1 MTERLDAVIIGTG
14 QAGKPL
20 AGALA
25 EARWSTAIIERG
37 RVGGTCVIDGCTPT
51 KTMAA
56 SARVA
61 YLARRAADYGVRT
74 GPVTVDM
81 EVVRA
86 RKRAVVD
93 SFSAG
98 SEKGM
103 RRHETLELVLGEATF
118 VGPRTVEVRLR
129 EGGTRRFEVERVFI
143 NTGTRPVIP
152 PIPGLADVPYL
163 DNGSVMELDE
173 VPSHLVVLG
182 GGFVGL
188 EFAQMFRRFGA
199 AVTVIETA
207 PQIAGREDE
216 DIALALAQIFESD
229 GIDVRTDAHVEL
241 VERDAGGVV
250 VTVRAAQRLDRIIGS
265 HVLVAVGRAPNTEEL
280 DLAAA
285 GVVTDAR
292 GYIGVSDR
300 LETNVPGMY
309 ALGDVNGGPP
319 FTHVAYDDYRVVR
332 ANLLA
337 DDDARTTR
345 DRFTPYVVFTDPQ
358 LGRVGLTEREARA
371 LGREVMVAT
380 LPMAHVAR
388 AIEMDEKRGLMK
400 AVVDSGTGQILGA
413 AVLGV
418 EGGEIVAVLQTA
430 MMGGLHYSAL
440 REAVYSHPTLAE
452 ALNNLF
458 MKLDR
463 SRGPASSVRA
473 SGRPSTPPEPA

>member
-129 EGGTRRFEVERVFI
+129 EGGTRRFEAERVFI

-241 VERDAGGVV
+241 SNG
-250 VTVRAAQRLDRIIGS
+250 T
-265 HVLVAVGRAPNTEEL
+265 
-280 DLAAA
+280 
-285 GVVTDAR
+285 
-292 GYIGVSDR
+292 
-300 LETNVPGMY
+300 PG
-309 ALGDVNGGPP
+309 AW
-319 FTHVAYDDYRVVR
+319 
-332 ANLLA
+332 
-337 DDDARTTR
+337 
-345 DRFTPYVVFTDPQ
+345 
-358 LGRVGLTEREARA
+358 
-371 LGREVMVAT
+371 
-380 LPMAHVAR
+380 
-388 AIEMDEKRGLMK
+388 
-400 AVVDSGTGQILGA
+400 S
-413 AVLGV
+413 
-418 EGGEIVAVLQTA
+418 
-430 MMGGLHYSAL
+430 
-440 REAVYSHPTLAE
+440 
-452 ALNNLF
+452 
-458 MKLDR
+458 
-463 SRGPASSVRA
+463 
-473 SGRPSTPPEPA
+473 